1 MLKTLA
7 NAWKIKDLR
16 SKLLF
21 TVMVILLYRIGAAI
35 TVPFVNAELFAN
47 SFANNTNGIYTL
59 LNTLSSGF
67 QEASLFALGVS
78 PYITA
83 SIVIQLLTVAIP
95 ALERLAKQ
103 GEEGKKKITVIT
115 RYITMGISVITAIGY
130 YFMIKYKVADNGA
143 LLYSDWYVAVVI
155 ITCLCAGSALV
166 MWLAERINEKGIG
179 NGISIIL
186 FANIVSR
193 GTSVLME
200 FWYKVENI
208 ISGDPYANDMY
219 AQIYRQI
226 GAGNP
231 QMQAQYESMYP
242 GLFDKT
248 GWAFRIPS
256 ILVLLLT
263 VIGILALIWFVVF
276 ISDSERRIP
285 VQYAKKVV
293 GRKMYGGRN
302 TNLPLKVNMAGVMP
316 VIFASTILSLPAMIL
331 GFIPNKNGFWT
342 GVANFLDPQGW
353 FYVILSFIL
362 ILAFAYF
369 YVSISFNPVEVAN
382 NLQQN
387 GGSIPG
393 IRPGKP
399 TVMYIK
405 KVLSKVT
412 FIGALC
418 LSVVAI
424 LPTLVF
430 LILNA
435 VGGWTNLAGLMGTHS
450 MISEFIN
457 SGTSIIIVVGVV
469 LETVR
474 DLEAQMTMRH
484 YKGFLD

>member
-1 MLKTLA
+1 MFKTLA

-21 TVMVILLYRIGAAI
+21 TLTIILLYRVGAAV
-35 TVPFVNAELFAN
+35 TVPFVNASAVAN
-47 SFANNTNGIYTL
+47 SIASSTNGIYSL
-59 LNTLSSGF
+59 LTTLSSGF
-67 QEASLFALGVS
+67 EQASLFALGVS

-95 ALERLAKQ
+95 SLERLAKQ
-103 GEEGKKKITVIT
+103 GEEGKQKINTIT
-115 RYITMGISVITAIGY
+115 RYITVGISLITAIGY
-130 YFMIKYKVADNGA
+130 YFLIKNYIFHDE
-143 LLYSDWYVAVVI
+143 WYTAIVI
-155 ITCLCAGSALV
+155 IACFCAGSALV
-166 MWLAERINEKGIG
+166 MWLAERINERGIG

-193 GTSVLME
+193 GTAIVQE
-200 FWYKVENI
+200 FYAKLRNI
-208 ISGDPYANDMY
+208 FLGNPFG
-219 AQIYRQI
+219 QIYDQLGI
-226 GAGNP
+226 EYSG
-231 QMQAQYESMYP
+231 SWDWT
-242 GLFDKT
+242 FS
-248 GWAFRIPS
+248 IPS
-256 ILVLLLT
+256 LLVLLLT
-263 VIGILALIWFVVF
+263 TLGILALIWFVVF

-316 VIFASTILSLPAMIL
+316 VIFASAILSLPSMIL
-331 GFIPNKNGFWT
+331 GFIELETGSFWA
-342 GVANFLDPQGW
+342 GVAEFIAPQTW
-353 FYVILSFIL
+353 FYAVMTFIL

-369 YVSISFNPVEVAN
+369 YVSISFNPVEVAG

-399 TVMYIK
+399 TSLFIK

-418 LSVVAI
+418 LSVVAV
-424 LPTLVF
+424 LPTVVY
-430 LILNA
+430 LILN
-435 VGGWTNLAGLMGTHS
+435 GIGELTGLQGLMGSYS
-450 MISEFIN
+450 MISEFIQ